1 MFCTQCGN
9 KVDLSSRF
17 CPSCGAPVNAS
28 APPPPP
34 PGYQPTAPRITRPRQ
49 NRMIAGVCAAF
60 AEHYGWDL
68 NLVRILTA
76 VVTFFSGGTGVLV
89 YLIAWVII
97 PEAPYALTAKSTVS
111 PS

>member
-1 MFCTQCGN
+1 
-9 KVDLSSRF
+9 
-17 CPSCGAPVNAS
+17 
-28 APPPPP
+28 
-34 PGYQPTAPRITRPRQ
+34 
-49 NRMIAGVCAAF
+49 MIAGVCAAF

-97 PEAPYALTAKSTVS
+97 PEAPYALPAKSTLS

>member
-17 CPSCGAPVNAS
+17 CPSCGAPVSAS

-34 PGYQPTAPRITRPRQ
+34 PGYQPMAPRLTRSRD
-49 NRMIAGVCAAF
+49 NRMIAGVCAGF
-60 AEHYGWDL
+60 AQHYGWDL
-68 NLVRILTA
+68 NLVR
-76 VVTFFSGGTGVLV
+76 VVTALVSFFSGGTGVLV

-97 PEAPYALTAKSTVS
+97 PEAPYALPAKGL
-111 PS
+111 

>member
-17 CPSCGAPVNAS
+17 CPSCGAPVSAS

-34 PGYQPTAPRITRPRQ
+34 PGYQPMAPRLTRSRD
-49 NRMIAGVCAAF
+49 NRMIAGVCAGF
-60 AEHYGWDL
+60 AQHYGWDL
-68 NLVRILTA
+68 NLVR
-76 VVTFFSGGTGVLV
+76 VVTALVSFFSGGTGVLV

-97 PEAPYALTAKSTVS
+97 PEAPYAIPAKSTYS
-111 PS
+111 AS